1 MSQFLFDLTPEN
13 LVPKRRIWKVSELT
27 SRIRDLLEGE
37 FPEIWVE
44 GEVSNFHAA
53 QSGHLYFTL
62 KDPKA
67 QLKCVCFRDQ
77 LRGLKFRPEDGLQV
91 TVRGGLSIYD
101 VRGEYQLYVTQIEPV
116 GLGALQLAFEQ
127 LKKRLEAEGL
137 FDAARKKPLPMLPR
151 RIGVVTSPAGAAVR
165 DIVRVLRR
173 RFPNACVQIFPVK
186 VQGDGAAKEIVAALK
201 FFNRVAAVDVL
212 ILARGG
218 GSLEDLWAFNEEV
231 VAREIAA
238 SLIPIITGVGHE
250 TDFTIA
256 DFVADLRAP
265 TPSAAAEIVVRT
277 RQELEGRIAE
287 LQRSIVQRTRYLM
300 SEWRHRVRDLEVHR
314 GFRQVELILRRRRQE
329 VDECTST
336 LADCLRA
343 QFKLAHRRLTLSSAR
358 IASFD
363 LRRRAESFRL
373 RLARRSADLRGALE
387 RAVARKRRRFTIAQV
402 RVASLD
408 LRARIARLRRRLERA
423 ADDLRTRENQLMS
436 AKRRRLEAADVR
448 LRERSP
454 FVLLE
459 RGYAIAYDA
468 NGRVLRS
475 PGQVALGEDIAVRL
489 ARGEIGARVTKKP

>member
-1 MSQFLFDLTPEN
+1 MSQFLFDLSPEN

-27 SRIRDLLEGE
+27 SRIRDLLEDE

-44 GEVSNFHAA
+44 GEVSNLHAA

-62 KDPKA
+62 KDAKS

-101 VRGEYQLYVTQIEPV
+101 ARGEYQLYVSQIEPV

-137 FDAARKKPLPMLPR
+137 FDASRKKALPMLPR
-151 RIGVVTSPAGAAVR
+151 RIGVVTSPTGAAVR

-173 RFPNACVQIFPVK
+173 RFPNACVQIYPVK
-186 VQGDGAAKEIVAALK
+186 VQGEGAAKEIVAGLKYFNIALS
-201 FFNRVAAVDVL
+201 VDVL

-218 GSLEDLWAFNEEV
+218 GSLEDLWSFNEEI
-231 VAREIAA
+231 VARAIVE

-256 DFVADLRAP
+256 DCVADLRAP
-265 TPSAAAEIVVRT
+265 TPSAAAEIVVKT
-277 RQELEGRIAE
+277 RQELDGRIAE
-287 LQRSIVQRTRYLM
+287 LHRRVAHRTRYLM

-329 VDECTST
+329 VDEFTST
-336 LADCLRA
+336 LADSLQVRL
-343 QFKLAHRRLTLSSAR
+343 KVAHRRLTVSSAR
-358 IASFD
+358 VASFD
-363 LRRRAESFRL
+363 LRARAEAFRL

-387 RAVARKRRRFTIAQV
+387 RAVARKRRRFAMAEV

-408 LRARIARLRRRLERA
+408 LRARVGRLRRRLERT
-423 ADDLRTRENQLMS
+423 ADDLRARIDRAMT
-436 AKRRRLEAADVR
+436 ATRRRLEAADVR

-454 FVLLE
+454 FALLE

-475 PGQVALGEDIAVRL
+475 PEQVALGEEIAVRL